1 MSSSRSSESLSKLM
15 AMAVL
20 LSFDL
25 GLNCS
30 LDYDAYNSHP
40 DQYPSNF
47 LLGLVGLQVIVQI
60 TVFLLLFLAMADTFL
75 FRVGL
80 LGLLLKKFRFVLL
93 FHPVYIAFT
102 LASGLVRVRLITN
115 EHYTLAMLWNNY
127 SFVVLS
133 SIQKICKVV

>member
-1 MSSSRSSESLSKLM
+1 MGSPRSSESLSKLV

-20 LSFDL
+20 LSCDL

-30 LDYDAYNSHP
+30 LDYDAYNNHP
-40 DQYPSNF
+40 SQYPTNF
-47 LLGLVGLQVIVQI
+47 LLGLVGLQVIIQI

-80 LGLLLKKFRFVLL
+80 LGLLMKKFRGVLL

-102 LASGLVRVRLITN
+102 LASGLVRVQLITN
-115 EHYTLAMLWNNY
+115 QHYDLTQLWNNNT
-127 SFVVLS
+127 FVVLS
-133 SIQKICKVV
+133 SIQKIRKK

>member
-1 MSSSRSSESLSKLM
+1 M
-15 AMAVL
+15 AIL

-30 LDYDAYNSHP
+30 LDYDTFNSHP
-40 DQYPSNF
+40 DQYPSSF

-102 LASGLVRVRLITN
+102 LASGLVRVQRITN
-115 EHYTLAMLWNNY
+115 EHYTLAMLWNNN

-133 SIQKICKVV
+133 SIQKICKTA